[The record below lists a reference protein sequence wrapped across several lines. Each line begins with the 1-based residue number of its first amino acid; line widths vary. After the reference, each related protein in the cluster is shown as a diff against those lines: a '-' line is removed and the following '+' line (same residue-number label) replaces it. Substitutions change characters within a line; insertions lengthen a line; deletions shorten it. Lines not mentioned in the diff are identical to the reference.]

1 MIVAADSSTG
11 LKASR
16 AVVNISRGKVRWSGP
31 ARNRVTT
38 TSSSEVAKANNPPEI
53 SPGEISGKVTLRRVI
68 QGVAPMLAAAHN
80 RRWFNPPSAEP
91 TLTTTKG
98 TARVVWAR
106 TRPGKVRVRPALENT
121 KYMPTPTITAGTIIG
136 AISSTSISRLP
147 GIDGCRS
154 PSAAGPVGSY
164 HLLSALDVK
173 YDYQQ
178 GLVAK
183 DEAGLY
189 RSILGRTFGIA
200 AMTTLLC
207 VLLAFPLCVFL
218 DRRTPRTRNI
228 LLLMILLPFWTS
240 ILVRTYAWLVLLQR
254 QGIINTWLL
263 GLGLIHEPLALVH
276 NFFGT
281 VVGMVHVMLPFLVL
295 PLYDKMKNIDP
306 LLLSAAANCGATP
319 SQAWRQVFLPLSLPG
334 LASGIT
340 LVFVL
345 CLGFYL
351 TPALLGGGR
360 VAMWSMKISDT
371 IALYGN
377 WGAAS
382 ALGVALLVVTVLILL
397 TLRRLFG
404 LNDPR
409 RNG

>member
-1 MIVAADSSTG
+1 MKMTSTARLPLDSSGAADPSMETVLARAECKERWALLSLTLPGFLLVFVVLAVPLAWLIWMSAFDNAGALTLANYERLLRPVYLSSFSITFQ
-11 LKASR
+11 
-16 AVVNISRGKVRWSGP
+16 
-31 ARNRVTT
+31 
-38 TSSSEVAKANNPPEI
+38 VALC
-53 SPGEISGKVTLRRVI
+53 VTLV
-68 QGVAPMLAAAHN
+68 
-80 RRWFNPPSAEP
+80 
-91 TLTTTKG
+91 
-98 TARVVWAR
+98 
-106 TRPGKVRVRPALENT
+106 
-121 KYMPTPTITAGTIIG
+121 
-136 AISSTSISRLP
+136 
-147 GIDGCRS
+147 
-154 PSAAGPVGSY
+154 
-164 HLLSALDVK
+164 
-173 YDYQQ
+173 
-178 GLVAK
+178 
-183 DEAGLY
+183 
-189 RSILGRTFGIA
+189 
-200 AMTTLLC
+200 C
-207 VLLAFPLCVFL
+207 VLLGYPLAYLLSQLPERASQICMAFV
-218 DRRTPRTRNI
+218 
-228 LLLMILLPFWTS
+228 LLPFWTS

-254 QGIINTWLL
+254 QGIINNWLL
-263 GLGLIHEPLALVH
+263 DLGLIHEPLALVH

-319 SQAWRQVFLPLSLPG
+319 SQAFRQVFLPLSLPG
-334 LASGIT
+334 LASGVT

-360 VAMWSMKISDT
+360 VAMWSMKIGDT

-397 TLRRLFG
+397 SLRRLFG

>member
-1 MIVAADSSTG
+1 MKITSTVRMPLGTDGASGQSMEAVLAQAERKERWALLSLTLPGFLLVFVVLAVPLAWLFWMSAFDNSGVLTLANYERLLRPVYLSSFSTTFQVAFY
-11 LKASR
+11 
-16 AVVNISRGKVRWSGP
+16 
-31 ARNRVTT
+31 
-38 TSSSEVAKANNPPEI
+38 
-53 SPGEISGKVTLRRVI
+53 VTLV
-68 QGVAPMLAAAHN
+68 
-80 RRWFNPPSAEP
+80 
-91 TLTTTKG
+91 
-98 TARVVWAR
+98 
-106 TRPGKVRVRPALENT
+106 
-121 KYMPTPTITAGTIIG
+121 
-136 AISSTSISRLP
+136 
-147 GIDGCRS
+147 
-154 PSAAGPVGSY
+154 
-164 HLLSALDVK
+164 
-173 YDYQQ
+173 
-178 GLVAK
+178 
-183 DEAGLY
+183 
-189 RSILGRTFGIA
+189 
-200 AMTTLLC
+200 C
-207 VLLAFPLCVFL
+207 VLLGYPLAYLLSQLPERASQICMAFV
-218 DRRTPRTRNI
+218 
-228 LLLMILLPFWTS
+228 LLPFWTS

-254 QGIINTWLL
+254 QGIINNWLID
-263 GLGLIHEPLALVH
+263 LGLIHEPLALVH

-360 VAMWSMKISDT
+360 VAMWSMKIGDT

-397 TLRRLFG
+397 SLRKLFG
-404 LNDPR
+404 LNDSR